1 MTDLKPNLPP
11 MEHKRKKRSLWWVI
25 ITLIVIAILVI
36 ALFNPDFLS
45 FIARWK
51 WEQFT
56 LMCVR
61 NV

>member
-45 FIARWK
+45 FIAR
-51 WEQFT
+51 
-56 LMCVR
+56 
-61 NV
+61 